1 MKFKKF
7 AHKALALVLATVVAT
22 SAAACGK
29 QADTQSEAGK
39 TVDAA
44 ATAWKENALQ
54 MPQEGDHFRTYYEVF
69 VYSYCD
75 SDGDGIGDINGLRSK
90 LDYIQDMG
98 YTGIWLMP
106 VMPSPSYH
114 KYDTTD
120 YLNIDSAYGTLDDFK
135 AFLADC
141 HERNIEV
148 IIDFVMNHSS
158 SEHPWFKEA
167 YKYMQ
172 SLGKDE
178 EPDASKCP
186 YVDYY
191 NFTKSQEGGY
201 SEVSGTDW
209 YYEAQ
214 FWYGM
219 PDLNWDSEAVKNEF
233 KDIAKFWLD
242 LGVDG
247 FRLDAV
253 IYFYFGNHEKSIEV
267 LKWFNDYVKSVK
279 PSAYIVCEGW
289 TDQNTY
295 AKYYDSGVDSMFDF
309 AFADQGGVIAKV
321 LKGTAPAGSYGAMSE
336 KAQELY
342 ASHNENAID
351 APFYTN
357 HDMARSAG
365 FYPGD
370 LGEARVKMAQALNLL
385 MTGNVFVYYGEEL
398 GMKGS
403 GKDENK
409 RAPMY
414 WSKDANAQG
423 MCKGPQ
429 GMDSFEM
436 KFDSYE
442 EQSKADDSIY
452 NYVKSAILLRNQN
465 EIIRKG
471 KVQNLS
477 DLSTDYVDVIKK
489 TYNDEEIVILLNVA
503 EEAQTVDATSLNIN
517 GKTVENAEV
526 AGELLTGDETVTIEK
541 NTITLPAFS
550 ILVLK

>member
-29 QADTQSEAGK
+29 QADTGGK

-309 AFADQGGVIAKV
+309 AFADQGGVIAKM

-342 ASHNENAID
+342 ALHNENAID

-385 MTGNVFVYYGEEL
+385 MTGNAFVYYGEEL

-442 EQSKADDSIY
+442 EQAKADDSIY